1 MAEGIL
7 RSHIATVYGEIE
19 FIIRISPF
27 QESNFP
33 QFTLKIETADS
44 PETSVHKIA
53 HKNIIQTIRLFS
65 DAFRT
70 SELRHK
76 KK

>member
-1 MAEGIL
+1 MVL
-7 RSHIATVYGEIE
+7 FGEVD

-27 QESNFP
+27 QERIFY
-33 QFTLKIETADS
+33 QFTLKIKAAGS
-44 PETSVHKIA
+44 LETSVHIIA
-53 HKNIIQTIRLFS
+53 HKIVIQNLRLCS

-70 SELRHK
+70 SELRRK